1 MPNIFCYAT
10 SELSQDAM
18 IAWLLACAKPKE
30 DEALREVGQSFIRFL
45 LGTPC
50 NGVES
55 AVLDGE
61 GKLQR
66 YEGAG
71 VVSDVCDLDTQYNK
85 VDVYC
90 RAKIDGRLVSFVI
103 EDKTG
108 TTAHSGQLE
117 RYRKLAQ
124 SDKRHENY
132 LKLIY
137 LKTGMPFPDE
147 LDAASKAKFCPVDVH
162 DLNTFLNG
170 QPVKTAS
177 SDLLQQYQTHISKLA
192 HEQKEAKR
200 EWNMDWGPIQREFA
214 TKLQAETSEVN
225 DSWAPHDGEPDVI
238 WNARNR
244 GGGHWTQYRF
254 FGQHLFWRMDSYGD
268 LRMMVDTRKGRS
280 SGDIHQ
286 YRKAFCRACD
296 GVELV
301 SLSKFRRRPGS
312 EMTVG
317 SIRYPASETRDW
329 GVERKIGEQNFGA
342 FLQSIAQVHER
353 FLQELA
359 QIRAENAAS

>member
-1 MPNIFCYAT
+1 MPNIFKYAT

-18 IAWLLACAKPKE
+18 IAWLMACAKPEE

-55 AVLDGE
+55 AVLDGN
-61 GKLQR
+61 GKLR
-66 YEGAG
+66 PYDGAG
-71 VVSDVCDLDTQYNK
+71 LVSHVRVTTQYK
-85 VDVYC
+85 HMDVYC
-90 RAKIDGRLVSFVI
+90 SAKIDDKLVSFVI
-103 EDKTG
+103 ESKTG
-108 TTAHSGQLE
+108 TTDHSNQLE
-117 RYRKLAQ
+117 RYRQAAQ
-124 SDKRHENY
+124 SDDIDEHY

-137 LKTGMPFPDE
+137 LKTGMPFEDE
-147 LDAASKAKFCPVDVH
+147 LRRAEEASYCHVGVHNLNCFLNSKAV
-162 DLNTFLNG
+162 NT
-170 QPVKTAS
+170 T
-177 SDLLQQYQTHISKLA
+177 SDLLQQYLA
-192 HEQKEAKR
+192 HIAELTDKQNEADR
-200 EWNMDWGPIQREFA
+200 DWNMDWGPIQYKFA
-214 TKLQAETSEVN
+214 QKLKALTEKGNGSDE
-225 DSWAPHDGEPDVI
+225 I
-238 WNARNR
+238 WKWRNR
-244 GGGHWTQYRF
+244 GGGYWTQYRF
-254 FGQHLFWRMDSYGD
+254 SSHHLFWRMDTHGD

-317 SIRYPASETRDW
+317 SIQYPASETKDW

-359 QIRAENAAS
+359 QIQVDNAAS